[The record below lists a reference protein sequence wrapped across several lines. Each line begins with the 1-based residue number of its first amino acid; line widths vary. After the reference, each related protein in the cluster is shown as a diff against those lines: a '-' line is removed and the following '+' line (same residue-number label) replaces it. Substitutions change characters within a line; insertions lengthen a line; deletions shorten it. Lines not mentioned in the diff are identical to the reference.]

1 MERIFLLAP
10 FTSIYE
16 TVYPR
21 KDAALRAQETVTDL
35 QQAPLPNDQWV
46 IEVSNWFNNGLA
58 RLQRGIVEYATGPT
72 NVIPGLTVY
81 VPNDAVSKAMCYS
94 QKIAD
99 PQGTISFS
107 MLGVAIILTVGGFI
121 IATSLV
127 LDTVVGWLQSR
138 FKNGEY
144 ARLNWILDDKL
155 QLQRLVSSFS
165 AVFVRNAC

>member
-10 FTSIYE
+10 FASIYE

-46 IEVSNWFNNGLA
+46 VEVSNRFNNGLA
-58 RLQRGIVEYATGPT
+58 RLQRGIVELCHRSHERHSS
-72 NVIPGLTVY
+72 LTVY
-81 VPNDAVSKAMCYS
+81 VLNDVVSKAMCYS
-94 QKIAD
+94 QKITD

-107 MLGVAIILTVGGFI
+107 VLGVAIILTVGGFI

-138 FKNGEY
+138 FKKGEY